1 MLDYLITAHLQST
14 PLLAQRTH
22 RDEAVECA
30 GVDVGG
36 RGVVLQHRLVH
47 LGVRSKV
54 KLVLTDRPP
63 QEVTECS
70 EYLDNI
76 QGIGRSCS
84 QYSCKE
90 TGPTCVCC
98 VLCVCVLCVCFVCV
112 CVCVFVRVCVGR
124 EKSVMQVACYR
135 DVTRPASF
143 NLGQLS
149 LMT

>member
-30 GVDVGG
+30 GVNVGG
-36 RGVVLQHRLVH
+36 RGVALQHRLVH
-47 LGVRSKV
+47 HMTLGVRSKS

-76 QGIGRSCS
+76 QGKLFPIFL
-84 QYSCKE
+84 QE
-90 TGPTCVCC
+90 NWPTCECI
-98 VLCVCVLCVCFVCV
+98 VCV
-112 CVCVFVRVCVGR
+112 VCVFVHVYMGR
-124 EKSVMQVACYR
+124 EKSAMQVACYHN
-135 DVTRPASF
+135 VTRIAI
-143 NLGQLS
+143 
-149 LMT
+149 